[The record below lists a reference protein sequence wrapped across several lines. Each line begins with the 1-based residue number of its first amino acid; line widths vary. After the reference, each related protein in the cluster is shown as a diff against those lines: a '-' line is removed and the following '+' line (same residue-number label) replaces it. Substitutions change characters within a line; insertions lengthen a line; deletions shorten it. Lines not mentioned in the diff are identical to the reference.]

1 MGGAV
6 NCRFPSARISTLA
19 LSPYLNP
26 PALHRSNAS
35 DWPCLRCFDPDL
47 ELHLALIPMLSL
59 LLSPIR
65 PNRIAWL
72 ATDRLAMLAL
82 LDPELELYLA
92 LDPLTD
98 EALAM
103 QVAEG
108 LRRHLGDKKVQADL
122 LL

>member
-1 MGGAV
+1 MA
-6 NCRFPSARISTLA
+6 CIRSATHPL
-19 LSPYLNP
+19 P
-26 PALHRSNAS
+26 P
-35 DWPCLRCFDPDL
+35 
-47 ELHLALIPMLSL
+47 L
-59 LLSPIR
+59 LPLPLR
-65 PNRIAWL
+65 PNRVAWL
-72 ATDRLAMLAL
+72 ASDRLAMLAL

-108 LRRHLGDKKVQADL
+108 LRRLLSDKKVQADL

>member
-1 MGGAV
+1 
-6 NCRFPSARISTLA
+6 
-19 LSPYLNP
+19 
-26 PALHRSNAS
+26 
-35 DWPCLRCFDPDL
+35 
-47 ELHLALIPMLSL
+47 
-59 LLSPIR
+59 
-65 PNRIAWL
+65 
-72 ATDRLAMLAL
+72 MLAL

-108 LRRHLGDKKVQADL
+108 LRRHLSDKKVQADL